1 MLKIGITGGIGTGKT
16 TVCKIFE
23 TLGIPVFYADEES
36 KKILFHDSDVNE
48 ELRKFFGKEIF
59 TEGIP
64 DRRKIASI
72 VFSDRT
78 KLEQLNAILHP
89 AVIRKSEEWFH
100 EQKHTPYAI
109 KEAALI
115 FEVGG
120 ERNLDKVIVISSPE
134 QIAIKRIVKRDGV
147 SNEEVKSRIR
157 NQLPQETK
165 EGKADFII
173 MNDEQQM
180 LIPQVMDIHNRLLE
194 LVDSASSG

>member
-16 TVCKIFE
+16 TICKIFE

-48 ELRKFFGKEIF
+48 ELRTIFGKEIF

-64 DRRKIASI
+64 DRKKIADI
-72 VFSDRT
+72 VFSDRE

-100 EQKHTPYAI
+100 EPKRAPYAI

-134 QIAIKRIVKRDGV
+134 EISIGRIMKRDNV
-147 SNEEVKSRIR
+147 SEEEVRLR
-157 NQLPQETK
+157 MGNQLAQEVK
-165 EGKADFII
+165 EKKADFLIV
-173 MNDEQQM
+173 NDDRQM
-180 LIPQVMDIHNRLLE
+180 LIPQVMNIHNHLLQ
-194 LVDSASSG
+194 LAQSPGL

>member
-16 TVCKIFE
+16 TICKIFE

-48 ELRKFFGKEIF
+48 ELRTIFGKEIF

-64 DRRKIASI
+64 DRKKIADI
-72 VFSDRT
+72 VFSDRE

-100 EQKHTPYAI
+100 EQKHAPYAI

-134 QIAIKRIVKRDGV
+134 EISIGRIMKRDNV
-147 SNEEVKSRIR
+147 SEEEVRLR
-157 NQLPQETK
+157 MGNQLAQEVK
-165 EGKADFII
+165 EKKADFLIV
-173 MNDEQQM
+173 NDDRQM
-180 LIPQVMDIHNRLLE
+180 LIPQVMNIHNHLLQ
-194 LVDSASSG
+194 LAQSPGL

>member
-48 ELRKFFGKEIF
+48 ELRTIFGKEIF

-64 DRRKIASI
+64 DRKKIADI
-72 VFSDRT
+72 VFSDRE

-100 EQKHTPYAI
+100 EPKRAPYAI

-134 QIAIKRIVKRDGV
+134 EISIGRIMKRDNV
-147 SNEEVKSRIR
+147 SEEEVRLR
-157 NQLPQETK
+157 MGNQLAQEVK
-165 EGKADFII
+165 EKKADFLIV
-173 MNDEQQM
+173 NDDRQM
-180 LIPQVMDIHNRLLE
+180 LSPQVMNIHKHLLQ
-194 LVDSASSG
+194 LTQSPGS